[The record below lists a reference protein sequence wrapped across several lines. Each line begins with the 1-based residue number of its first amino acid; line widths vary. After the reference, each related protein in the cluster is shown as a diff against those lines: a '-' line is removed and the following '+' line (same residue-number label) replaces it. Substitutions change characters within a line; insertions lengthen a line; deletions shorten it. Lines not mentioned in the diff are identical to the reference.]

1 MKSASVLLLTAGLV
15 SAVAVPPNQLAERQP
30 ELKPLPHIASPVRR
44 AEWYV
49 RAPQAPAATTAP
61 AQEEQPPA
69 DDSVPARGG
78 VVGGNK
84 DQNNQN
90 QNQEQNKDQNN
101 QNQEQN
107 KDQNNNNQ
115 EQNKDQNNQNKDQN
129 NQNNQNKDQNNQNK
143 DQNNQNKDQNNQNKD
158 QNNQNKDQNNQNN
171 NNNGTL
177 NQGSFLPI
185 MQGLLG
191 QMGLGG
197 VVNLNVVQNLG
208 LANQIALLS
217 QVQQLNVLQGLNI
230 IGRQQVVT
238 VLGQGLALNGVNI
251 VVIGK
256 REEGEY
262 STAVEPAPSRQG
274 LSAQAI
280 LKHEPCLIDAAEN
293 LAGDSSPPRSK
304 VRIRALRGPFS
315 ETSPDELDAS
325 GATPQFMPMAVAGL
339 RSVSSL
345 GHHPKAS
352 QSGSTTPDW
361 TDGGET

>member
-129 NQNNQNKDQNNQNK
+129 NQNKDQNNQNN
-143 DQNNQNKDQNNQNKD
+143 NNQG
-158 QNNQNKDQNNQNN
+158 QNN

-251 VVIGK
+251 GEFPSQETPLTFLIPCPPPLLRHNKLEREQEVSREADFSNSGLVVIGK

-262 STAVEPAPSRQG
+262 STAVEP
-274 LSAQAI
+274 
-280 LKHEPCLIDAAEN
+280 
-293 LAGDSSPPRSK
+293 
-304 VRIRALRGPFS
+304 
-315 ETSPDELDAS
+315 
-325 GATPQFMPMAVAGL
+325 
-339 RSVSSL
+339 
-345 GHHPKAS
+345 
-352 QSGSTTPDW
+352 
-361 TDGGET
+361 